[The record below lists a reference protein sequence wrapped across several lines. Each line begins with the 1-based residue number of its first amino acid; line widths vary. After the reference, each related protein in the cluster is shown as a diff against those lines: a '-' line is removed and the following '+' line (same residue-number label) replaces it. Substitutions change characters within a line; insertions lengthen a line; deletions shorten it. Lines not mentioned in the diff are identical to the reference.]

1 MNYQE
6 LREKFFF
13 NPDAMSTLVKIG
25 NYMTKAPPQAPNFSY
40 GVKAATRRSMYIFSK
55 VHIEEISKIW
65 YN

>member
-1 MNYQE
+1 M
-6 LREKFFF
+6 KT
-13 NPDAMSTLVKIG
+13 TLKDL
-25 NYMTKAPPQAPNFSY
+25 TKAPLQAPNFSY